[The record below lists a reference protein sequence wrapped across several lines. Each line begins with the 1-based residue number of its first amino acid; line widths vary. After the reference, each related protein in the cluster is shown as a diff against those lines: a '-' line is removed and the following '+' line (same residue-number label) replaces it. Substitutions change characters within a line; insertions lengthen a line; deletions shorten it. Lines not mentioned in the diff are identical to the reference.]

1 MFGKLLKKS
10 LRGPEGAVA
19 ISRNQL
25 ITGDCFVRLRR
36 TRNDTQFMDLS
47 TTTCR
52 IFVKL
57 LLLCILTLSLI
68 SCERGC
74 ERYDSGTVS
83 VIVEPVRVQE
93 SSPVVT
99 VPGILIVRD
108 RVEIKN
114 SYPAK
119 ISEVFV
125 NKGDKVAEGSILAQL
140 SDEEINIKLSQLRA
154 ARKEAESVLE
164 KNSYLLKNRDRL
176 LEDGKLDKTQYE
188 SVDIENTAAEA
199 TLNRIKTD
207 IAVAEYNAA
216 HIQIS
221 SPISGLVIEK
231 YASPMQVAA
240 ENQLLFTVVNV
251 DPILVAFPLTVD
263 ESTGIRLG
271 MPISVKIEDL
281 DNAEYNATVTY
292 ISPEIH
298 QTGKTFDV
306 WAAVPN
312 SDYVLKAGM
321 SATAQFTSTNIHKV
335 IVVPDSAVITR
346 NRDKFVFTV
355 QNGIAHETKVS
366 IRTIHDGIAEVVN
379 GLAEN
384 DLVVAKGAASL
395 QDGATVDMW
404 RR

>member
-1 MFGKLLKKS
+1 MRLLKKAFTIACHS
-10 LRGPEGAVA
+10 RGGGNLVHTLNPLLRG
-19 ISRNQL
+19 
-25 ITGDCFVRLRR
+25 
-36 TRNDTQFMDLS
+36 NDKAFS
-47 TTTCR
+47 
-52 IFVKL
+52 I
-57 LLLCILTLSLI
+57 LLCFLTLPLV
-68 SCERGC
+68 SCGQGC

-83 VIVEPVRVQE
+83 VIVEPVKVQE

-125 NKGDKVAEGSILAQL
+125 NKGDKVTEGSILAQL
-140 SDEEINIKLSQLRA
+140 SDEEINIKLAQLRA
-154 ARKEAESVLE
+154 TRKEAESVLE

-176 LEDGKLDKTQYE
+176 LEEGKMDKTQHE
-188 SVDIENTAAEA
+188 GSDIENTSAEA

-216 HIQIS
+216 HLQIT
-221 SPISGLVIEK
+221 SPISGLLIEK
-231 YASPMQVAA
+231 YASPMQIAA
-240 ENQLLFTVVNV
+240 ENQVLFTIVNI
-251 DPILVAFPLTVD
+251 DPILVTFPLTVD

-271 MPISVKIEDL
+271 MPINVRVEDL
-281 DNAEYNATVTY
+281 GNAEYNATVNY

-306 WAAVPN
+306 WAAIANPEF
-312 SDYVLKAGM
+312 VLKVGM
-321 SATAQFTSTNIHKV
+321 QATAQFTSTNIHKV
-335 IVVPDSAVITR
+335 IVVPDSAIITR

-355 QNGIAHETKVS
+355 SNGIAHETKVG
-366 IRTIHDGIAEVVN
+366 IRTIHDGIAEVSS

-395 QDGATVDMW
+395 QDGAAVDMW

>member
-1 MFGKLLKKS
+1 
-10 LRGPEGAVA
+10 
-19 ISRNQL
+19 
-25 ITGDCFVRLRR
+25 
-36 TRNDTQFMDLS
+36 
-47 TTTCR
+47 
-52 IFVKL
+52 
-57 LLLCILTLSLI
+57 
-68 SCERGC
+68 
-74 ERYDSGTVS
+74 
-83 VIVEPVRVQE
+83 
-93 SSPVVT
+93 
-99 VPGILIVRD
+99 
-108 RVEIKN
+108 
-114 SYPAK
+114 
-119 ISEVFV
+119 
-125 NKGDKVAEGSILAQL
+125 
-140 SDEEINIKLSQLRA
+140 
-154 ARKEAESVLE
+154 
-164 KNSYLLKNRDRL
+164 
-176 LEDGKLDKTQYE
+176 EDGKLDKTQYE

-216 HIQIS
+216 HLQIT

-231 YASPMQVAA
+231 YASPMQIAA

-306 WAAVPN
+306 WAAVSN

-321 SATAQFTSTNIHKV
+321 SATAQFKSTNIHKV